1 MKSASTS
8 SEAPGGPAPGAS
20 DAETARARQLRQVW
34 EVICPPRL
42 GTRDAPPGVA
52 EPLPQDGY
60 PRDVAFDKG
69 LAHRIAKEG
78 ISPRAIAPLGELIGL
93 GAKHIAEVLDI
104 DRGTPARQAA
114 RGQPLPR
121 HASEGVLRLLE
132 IEQMAHDTFETP
144 GDARGWL
151 NRAHPMLDGET
162 PLQAAGTSFGADE
175 VRSILVSIRYGGA
188 V

>member
-1 MKSASTS
+1 MKSAPASPAAS
-8 SEAPGGPAPGAS
+8 GGPVSGAN
-20 DAETARARQLRQVW
+20 DAEWVRAQQLRLLW
-34 EVICPPRL
+34 DVIWPQRPI
-42 GTRDAPPGVA
+42 APAGVA
-52 EPLPQDGY
+52 EPPPQDGY
-60 PRDVAFDKG
+60 QRDFPIDKG

-78 ISPRAIAPLGELIGL
+78 ISPLAIAPLGELVGL
-93 GAKHIAEVLDI
+93 GARHIAEYLDI
-104 DRGTPARQAA
+104 HRGTPERQAA

-132 IEQMAHDTFETP
+132 IEQLAHDAFQTP
-144 GDARGWL
+144 GDARAWL
-151 NRAHPMLDGET
+151 NRVHPMLDGET